1 MKFTRERLIKIIKE
15 EAERVKKEANMPKND
30 DLADENQPFDLNKKV
45 EFLQQS
51 MKIISSAASE
61 ELKLDPKME
70 QFISD
75 AAWLLD
81 QVADALSFNELV
93 KKHMD
98 SRQGPQEE

>member
-51 MKIISSAASE
+51 MEIISSAASE
-61 ELKLDPKME
+61 ELKLDPKMQ